1 MEFLASSGLLMPL
14 GLAFAFWLIT
24 SKKFR
29 KENGEVISHYVSK
42 NLNGL
47 ANSTQMSN
55 ELALLEFEAE
65 LKEYG
70 VDITT
75 SATKLRDW
83 EALHKSKA
91 PANTKA

>member
-1 MEFLASSGLLMPL
+1 MEFLSTSGLLFPL
-14 GLAFAFWLIT
+14 GIALAFWLVT

-42 NLNGL
+42 NLRGL
-47 ANSTQMSN
+47 ANTAQQSN

-70 VDITT
+70 VSLTE
-75 SATKLRDW
+75 SSKKLKEW
-83 EALHKSKA
+83 EAYHS
-91 PANTKA
+91 TKGVN